1 MGLGQALIMPLFF
14 ASNALYP
21 IEMMPPALQFIAILN
36 PLTYAVDAVRGLMIR
51 GIVSNL
57 AIDMAAIVVFDV
69 VIFAVASVSFRKII
83 E

>member
-21 IEMMPPALQFIAILN
+21 IELMPPALQRIAVLN
-36 PLTYAVDAVRGLMIR
+36 PLTYAVDATRGLLIS
-51 GIVSNL
+51 GDLSGL
-57 AIDMAAIVVFDV
+57 AVDVVAIIVFDV